1 MIRLLSLLSGACWIG
16 AFVLII
22 NDEANTGP
30 ILVLILIAAVLTLI
44 LAIRRIYLR
53 ARGFVTD
60 ARAFMS
66 GDIQSARLVS
76 VEEPRGI
83 FSPSSE
89 VTVELMGEDGNVHSF
104 QHDMPVPFPAAWGYR
119 LGKRFNLPLLRSL
132 NPTELMAA
140 ELRREG
146 MSVSVGRPS
155 AAAEP
160 AQAP

>member
-1 MIRLLSLLSGACWIG
+1 
-16 AFVLII
+16 
-22 NDEANTGP
+22 
-30 ILVLILIAAVLTLI
+30 
-44 LAIRRIYLR
+44 
-53 ARGFVTD
+53 
-60 ARAFMS
+60 MS

-89 VTVELMGEDGNVHSF
+89 VI
-104 QHDMPVPFPAAWGYR
+104 PFPAAWGYR